1 MHDLIVVGGGPV
13 GASLVRAARGLSVAL
28 VAHAH
33 REPMARAA
41 FDARVYALSP
51 GNVAFLQS
59 LGVWQAM
66 PQDRL
71 VPVHAMRIYGDEPGA
86 RLEFDAY
93 AAGVPALAW
102 IAEDAV
108 LQDALWQDLEAQVFA
123 PAACQALDVSADRAL
138 LRLDD
143 GREVAGKLI
152 VGADGAQSFVRAQA
166 LIAADEGDY
175 GQSAVV
181 ANFRCEK
188 PHRNVAFQWF
198 QRGAVLALLP
208 LPGAHVSMVWSLPAE
223 KAGRVC
229 GLDGES
235 LCREVTAAADGELGD
250 LTLVTPPRSYP
261 LRRLAASRLVAP
273 RVALAGDAGHVIHP
287 LAGQGLNLGLQD
299 ARALSVVLAARE
311 PHRDP
316 GELRLLRRYERS
328 RAEPILA
335 VDTMVDSLFR
345 TFGAPG
351 RLAARARNIGL
362 NLTDRLPVLKN
373 MLMRYAMMCFFG
385 LLFAVPAL
393 ANEAQIRRVLESKLG
408 GARIEGIQPAPI
420 SGLWEVHFRSERG
433 GMQVIYTDAT
443 ASYVIDGNIHELRTN
458 RDLTG
463 ERLRKLNA
471 VKFES
476 LPLDMA
482 VKIQRGNGKRVLA
495 MFSDPYCPACRDF
508 ERTLSKIDDITVYV
522 FMYPVIRPQNAD
534 HSRAVWCSPDR
545 AKAWLELAASPK
557 PKIPEASPACPN
569 PVDKLIDA
577 GHRLGV
583 NSTPTL
589 FLSNGERLS
598 GGLAADDLKDLLDRS
613 ATARR

>member
-1 MHDLIVVGGGPV
+1 MRDLIVVGGGPV

-28 VAHAH
+28 VAHV
-33 REPMARAA
+33 RRQPMPPAT

-51 GNVAFLQS
+51 GNVAFLES
-59 LGVWQAM
+59 LGIWQAM

-71 VPVHAMRIYGDEPGA
+71 VPVHAMRIYGDEPAA

-93 AAGVPALAW
+93 GAGVPALAW
-102 IAEDAV
+102 IVEDAL
-108 LQDALWQDLEAQVFA
+108 LQDALWQGLEAEVLA
-123 PAACQALDVSADRAL
+123 PATCEALDVSIDRVL

-166 LIAADEGDY
+166 LIAADESDY
-175 GQSAVV
+175 RQSAVV

-188 PHRNVAFQWF
+188 PHRNVAYQWF

-208 LPGAHVSMVWSLPAE
+208 LPGAHMSMVWSLPASE
-223 KAGRVC
+223 AARVSQ
-229 GLDGES
+229 LEGEA
-235 LCREVTAAADGELGD
+235 LCAEVFHASSGELGE
-250 LTLVTPPRSYP
+250 LALVTPPRTYP
-261 LRRLAASRLVAP
+261 LRRLAAQRLVAP
-273 RVALAGDAGHVIHP
+273 RVALVGDAGHVIHP

-299 ARALSVVLAARE
+299 ARALSTVLAERE

-351 RLAARARNIGL
+351 RLAARARNVGL

-385 LLFAVPAL
+385 ALFALPAL

-408 GARIEGIQPAPI
+408 GAKIEGIQPAPI

-476 LPLDMA
+476 LPLDLA

-545 AKAWLELAASPK
+545 AKAWLELAASAK
-557 PKIPEASPACPN
+557 PKIPEAGPGCPN

-589 FLSNGERLS
+589 FLVNGERVS